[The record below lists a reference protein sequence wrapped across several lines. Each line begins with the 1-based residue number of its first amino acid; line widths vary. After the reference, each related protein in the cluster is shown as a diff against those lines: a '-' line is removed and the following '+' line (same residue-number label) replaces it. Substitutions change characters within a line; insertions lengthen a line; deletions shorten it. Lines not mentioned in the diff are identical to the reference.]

1 MLFQLI
7 YDSIG
12 FDKKMIVGRFVVLCA
27 PVLSFFKKGIIYSDR
42 AWKSLS
48 SCAFVIYFRFIYW
61 WMIQVLHK
69 QTPWEYLKQV
79 ALLQSVSFFSSESSG
94 Q

>member
-27 PVLSFFKKGIIYSDR
+27 PVLSKNRTSQ
-42 AWKSLS
+42 KSS
-48 SCAFVIYFRFIYW
+48 AGS
-61 WMIQVLHK
+61 MIFMNGATWARK
-69 QTPWEYLKQV
+69 PT
-79 ALLQSVSFFSSESSG
+79 
-94 Q
+94 